1 MLQSYTFLYVP
12 CNTLAILANC
22 AAKLYV
28 PIRSVQPSRDSCE
41 LCCKVIRSYTFRCN
55 SLVILTNYITKLYV
69 PIRSAQ
75 PLSQFSQIVSQSYTF
90 LYVPKNFRHV
100 PAGNLEDAIRKL
112 YVPIRSAP
120 VPTRSVAT
128 VLIMCLEVIRSYTFR
143 RNCVHNSPRTSKRTI
158 SLSRV
163 TRTRPY
169 IYIYIQAGP

>member
-1 MLQSYTFLYVP
+1 MLVLEGFYP
-12 CNTLAILANC
+12 R
-22 AAKLYV
+22 LYV

-90 LYVPKNFRHV
+90 LYVPKKFRHV
-100 PAGNLEDAIRKL
+100 PAGNLEDAIKKL

-143 RNCVHNSPRTSKRTI
+143 RNCVHNSPRTSKGTI

-169 IYIYIQAGP
+169 MYMAV